1 MNESGPTTALYLE
14 IPRGDAEACCSG
26 AGMKSQVPDGEDEFR
41 IADGEG
47 ARKMYCVG
55 ASKGVTPG

>member
-47 ARKMYCVG
+47 ARKM
-55 ASKGVTPG
+55 